1 MFNEIQNEFDSN
13 IRKMAVSNL
22 TKKLNKQGIQKED
35 ISDEKFNEL
44 LEMELDILK
53 SDGKKVGAGI
63 AIGVGISLLT
73 GGLF

>member
-13 IRKMAVSNL
+13 IRKMAFSNL
-22 TKKLNKQGIQKED
+22 TKKLKKQGLNKDD

-63 AIGVGISLLT
+63 AVGVGISLLT